1 MRIGER
7 LMFVFIVVVLSDVPY
22 NSNMY
27 SSNINRLRVFYK
39 ENLTKIVIKKVR
51 IKNPIPNS
59 KNNLEKRRKFAII

>member
-1 MRIGER
+1 
-7 LMFVFIVVVLSDVPY
+7 MFVFIVVVLSDVPY